1 MLLLVTVSVISWTII
16 YTKSR
21 QISNAT
27 RDATEFE
34 NEFWSGADANQM
46 YQQLRTSETALSG
59 MEHVFERGFSE
70 FARLV
75 KQTND
80 ADTVVEGSYRAMK
93 IALSRETDSVEQN
106 LAFLATVGSTAPY
119 IGLFGTVWGIM
130 NSFTAL
136 ANVQQ
141 ATLAMV
147 APGIAE
153 ALIATAIGLFAAIP
167 AVIAYNR
174 LNNKADRLLNRY
186 DNFMEVRRRL
196 QGNGAHS
203 LKATETT
210 VDVGNECCALHR
222 RDVGFTGD
230 LHDHGT
236 IVNHRCGSGFTR
248 Q

>member
-1 MLLLVTVSVISWTII
+1 MNTEFSFWHLVLSAGPVVKLVMLLLVVISIVSWAII
-16 YTKSR
+16 YSKSR
-21 QISNAT
+21 QISRAT
-27 RDATEFE
+27 RHATDFE

-46 YQQLRTSETALSG
+46 YQQLRAKDDILTG

-80 ADTVVEGSYRAMK
+80 TETVVEGSYRAMK
-93 IALSRETDSVEQN
+93 IALSRETDAVEQH
-106 LAFLATVGSTAPY
+106 LSFLATVGSTAPY

-136 ANVQQ
+136 ADVQQ

-174 LNNKADRLLNRY
+174 LSNKSDRLLNRY
-186 DNFMEVRRRL
+186 DNFMEEFAAVLQRQVLRRSAAAR
-196 QGNGAHS
+196 
-203 LKATETT
+203 
-210 VDVGNECCALHR
+210 
-222 RDVGFTGD
+222 
-230 LHDHGT
+230 
-236 IVNHRCGSGFTR
+236 
-248 Q
+248 

>member
-1 MLLLVTVSVISWTII
+1 MLSAGPVVKLVMILLVVISIVSWAII

-21 QISNAT
+21 QIARATRNAT
-27 RDATEFE
+27 LFE

-46 YQQLRTSETALSG
+46 YQQLRAKDDILTG

-75 KQTND
+75 KQTSD
-80 ADTVVEGSYRAMK
+80 TETVVEGSYRAMK
-93 IALSRETDSVEQN
+93 IALSRETDAVEQH
-106 LAFLATVGSTAPY
+106 LSFLATVGSTAPY

-136 ANVQQ
+136 ADVQQ

-174 LNNKADRLLNRY
+174 LSNKSDRLLNRY
-186 DNFMEVRRRL
+186 DNFMEEFAAVLQRQVLRRSAVAR
-196 QGNGAHS
+196 
-203 LKATETT
+203 
-210 VDVGNECCALHR
+210 
-222 RDVGFTGD
+222 
-230 LHDHGT
+230 
-236 IVNHRCGSGFTR
+236 
-248 Q
+248 

>member
-1 MLLLVTVSVISWTII
+1 MLSAGPVVKLVMLLLIVVSIISWAII
-16 YTKSR
+16 YSKSR
-21 QISNAT
+21 QISRAT
-27 RDATEFE
+27 RTATDFE

-46 YQQLRTSETALSG
+46 YQQIRAKDDILTG

-75 KQTND
+75 KQTSD
-80 ADTVVEGSYRAMK
+80 TETVVEGSYRAMK
-93 IALSRETDSVEQN
+93 IALSRETDAVEQH
-106 LAFLATVGSTAPY
+106 LSFLATVGSTAPY

-174 LNNKADRLLNRY
+174 LSNKSDRLLNRY
-186 DNFMEVRRRL
+186 DNFMEEFAAVLQRQVLRRSAAVR
-196 QGNGAHS
+196 
-203 LKATETT
+203 
-210 VDVGNECCALHR
+210 
-222 RDVGFTGD
+222 
-230 LHDHGT
+230 
-236 IVNHRCGSGFTR
+236 
-248 Q
+248 

>member
-1 MLLLVTVSVISWTII
+1 MKLVMLLLIVISIVSWAII
-16 YTKSR
+16 YSKSR
-21 QISNAT
+21 QISRATRNAT
-27 RDATEFE
+27 DFE

-46 YQQLRTSETALSG
+46 YQQLRAKDDILTG

-75 KQTND
+75 KQTSD
-80 ADTVVEGSYRAMK
+80 TETVVEGSYRAMK
-93 IALSRETDSVEQN
+93 IALSRETDAVEQH
-106 LAFLATVGSTAPY
+106 LSFLATVGSTAPY

-136 ANVQQ
+136 ADVQQ

-174 LNNKADRLLNRY
+174 LSNKSDRLLNRY
-186 DNFMEVRRRL
+186 DNFMEEFAAVLQRQVLRRSAVAR
-196 QGNGAHS
+196 
-203 LKATETT
+203 
-210 VDVGNECCALHR
+210 
-222 RDVGFTGD
+222 
-230 LHDHGT
+230 
-236 IVNHRCGSGFTR
+236 
-248 Q
+248 

>member
-1 MLLLVTVSVISWTII
+1 MLSAGPVVKLVMLLLIVVSIISWAII
-16 YTKSR
+16 YSKSR
-21 QISNAT
+21 QISRAT
-27 RDATEFE
+27 RTATDFE

-46 YQQLRTSETALSG
+46 YQQIRAKDDILTG

-75 KQTND
+75 KQTSD
-80 ADTVVEGSYRAMK
+80 TETVVEGSYRAMK
-93 IALSRETDSVEQN
+93 IALSRETDAIEQH
-106 LAFLATVGSTAPY
+106 LSFLATVGSTAPY

-174 LNNKADRLLNRY
+174 LSNKSDRLLNRY
-186 DNFMEVRRRL
+186 DNFMEEFAAVLQRQVLRRSAAVR
-196 QGNGAHS
+196 
-203 LKATETT
+203 
-210 VDVGNECCALHR
+210 
-222 RDVGFTGD
+222 
-230 LHDHGT
+230 
-236 IVNHRCGSGFTR
+236 
-248 Q
+248 